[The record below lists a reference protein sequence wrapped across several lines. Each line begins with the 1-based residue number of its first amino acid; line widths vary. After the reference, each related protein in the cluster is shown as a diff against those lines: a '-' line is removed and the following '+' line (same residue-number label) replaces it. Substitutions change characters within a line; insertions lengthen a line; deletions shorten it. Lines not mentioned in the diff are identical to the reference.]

1 MTQLFEVSH
10 EDIVPL
16 KDAQLTDLLRQLLRL
31 EAIYFH
37 LPTSGVSV
45 ALNITVADGGE
56 DGRIEWS
63 GDPIRTD
70 YVPNRL
76 TMFQCKATELGPAA
90 CADELHLKDSTELK
104 PQVATVLDAG
114 GSYVLF
120 TTQALNQRKISERL
134 KKMRK
139 AIQAAGRSYADT
151 VDLTIYDANKIRDW
165 TNRYVPA
172 ITAVLQWRG
181 RPLLPGLQT
190 WENWSL
196 QEKYVRF
203 PFVPSDASDKYIL
216 QLRSTLSQSRQAARI
231 LGLPGIGKTRL
242 ALETFRPSPP
252 GASVS
257 SSLHQQVVYIDAA
270 LDVPSLA
277 ATVSE
282 WCVQGLTGILVVDNC
297 DPVLHQ
303 QLQTQ
308 IRHHNSRFSL
318 LTMNA
323 DPEERITDTQIIRL
337 RQAPNSVI
345 KAILQPVYSGLTA
358 ADLDQVTRYAEGFP
372 LMAVMLSEARL
383 NEDPQLGNLSDDVLV
398 RRLLWGSR
406 SEEKSALDII
416 SACALF
422 EHVGYAEDL
431 KEEYCF
437 VAEHI
442 ADSTPDDF
450 YRHVEDFKERGIIEQ
465 RGRYLRVVP
474 PPLAIRLAADWWR
487 RCRPERAHNLIIEG
501 MPGNLPEALCD
512 RVAKLDFL
520 PKARELVRDLCGEHG
535 PFGQEEVLK
544 SERGSR
550 LFRSLSEVN
559 PEAVVEALERVF
571 GKRSREELL
580 DVGGAGRRNLIWTLE
595 KLCFRRKT
603 FPIAARL
610 LLAFAAAENE
620 HWGNNATGIFTQ
632 LFQVYLSGTEAP
644 PSDRLPVIN
653 DALASSEMERRLL
666 AVQALGKALEAV
678 HFGRSGGAES
688 QGSAP
693 PLEDWRPNKWQ
704 EIFDYWSEVLTRL
717 TAFAIGSDVLAAQ
730 ARDTIADSI
739 RGLVSCGFLDALE
752 QAITRVVEQHGPY
765 WPRALE
771 QVQQALHY
779 EGNAIPEEAQERLKQ
794 WIALLQP
801 QTIPERLQLLVSVPP
816 WGDVEKDEAGH
827 SINLAEEKAKAFA
840 EECARDLQ
848 SWISHLPLVLQG
860 EQRQAFAFGLRLGQC
875 LKDVQPFI
883 TAALQGLAAIDRRAA
898 NPTVL
903 GAFLQ
908 GIQERD
914 PQQVEQT
921 LESVAEDPLLC
932 FYIADLTR
940 LITPTLSDLERI
952 LRVAQTRGLPVTV
965 LKVFSYG
972 RVLDHLPPSDLV
984 TFTERL
990 LEHGGSGAWTAL
1002 EIIFMYSHGD
1012 IVRWQACR
1020 AQLRT
1025 LLMHPNLHFTDSLK
1039 TMDLPAWE
1047 EIGSKLLTEAADE
1060 ELARELLTKILAA
1073 CATEH
1078 SYLEF
1083 DYAFRPILQLLLEQ
1097 YRDAVWPAMS
1107 DALLSDDY
1115 HTAFNLGGLLGSHFH
1130 ERRKPNLLLTLP
1142 DEVLIAW
1149 CERYPTQAP
1158 ILLARI
1164 IPLLRQEEEQW
1175 RWSPLARMLVDR
1187 YGEQREVL
1195 SEITANIGTFSWSGS
1210 PISCYERQVEPLE
1223 QLRSHPIPEVRRWA
1237 GKQLHYVQEQI
1248 RKETAFDEERSIGVF
1263 RRDRRDN

>member
-10 EDIVPL
+10 EDILPL
-16 KDAQLTDLLRQLLRL
+16 KDVQLTDLLRRLLHL
-31 EAIYFH
+31 EAVCFH
-37 LPTSGVSV
+37 LPASGVDV

-56 DGRIEWS
+56 DGRSEWS
-63 GDPIRTD
+63 GDPIHTD

-76 TMFQCKATELGPAA
+76 TIFQCKATELGPAA
-90 CADELHLKDSTELK
+90 CADELHLKDSAELK
-104 PQVATVLDAG
+104 PQVAAALDAG
-114 GSYVLF
+114 GSYILF
-120 TTQALNQRKISERL
+120 TTQALNQSQISERL
-134 KKMRK
+134 EKMRE
-139 AIQAAGRSYADT
+139 AIRAAGRSYADT
-151 VDLTIYDANKIRDW
+151 VDLNIYDANKIRDW

-172 ITAVLQWRG
+172 ITAVLHWRG

-190 WENWSL
+190 WEHWSL
-196 QEKYVRF
+196 QDKYLRF
-203 PFVPSDASDKYIL
+203 PFVPSDVSDKYIF
-216 QLRSTLSQSRQAARI
+216 QLRSTLAQPRQAARI
-231 LGLPGIGKTRL
+231 LGLPGLGKTRL
-242 ALETFRPSPP
+242 ALEVFRLSPP
-252 GASVS
+252 GESIS
-257 SSLHQQVVYIDAA
+257 NSLHQQVVYIDAA
-270 LDVPSLA
+270 LGVPGLA

-282 WCVQGLTGILVVDNC
+282 WCVQGLAGIVVVDNC
-297 DPVLHQ
+297 DPTLHQ

-308 IRHHNSRFSL
+308 IRHRNSRLSL
-318 LTMNA
+318 LTINA

-337 RQAPNSVI
+337 RQAPDSVI
-345 KAILQPVYSGLTA
+345 KAMLQPVYSGLTA

-406 SEEKSALDII
+406 SEEKPALDII

-442 ADSTPDDF
+442 ADSTPDEF
-450 YRHVEDFKERGIIEQ
+450 YRHVEEFKERGIIEQ

-487 RCRPERAHNLIIEG
+487 RCRPERAHKLIIEG

-520 PKARELVRDLCGEHG
+520 PEARELVRDLCGERG

-559 PEAVVEALERVF
+559 PEAAVEALERVF
-571 GKRSREELL
+571 GNRSREELL
-580 DVGGAGRRNLIWTLE
+580 DVVGAGRRNLIWTLE
-595 KLCFRRKT
+595 NLCFRRRT

-620 HWGNNATGIFTQ
+620 HWANNATGIFTQ

-644 PSDRLPVIN
+644 PNDRLPVID
-653 DALASSEMERRLL
+653 DALASSQMERRFL
-666 AVQALGKALEAV
+666 AVQALGKVLEAM
-678 HFGRSGGAES
+678 HFGRSGSAET
-688 QGSAP
+688 QGSGP
-693 PLEDWRPNKWQ
+693 PLVDWRPNTWQ
-704 EIFDYWSEVLTRL
+704 EIFDYWSEALTCL
-717 TAFAIGSDVLAAQ
+717 TALAIGSDVLAAQ
-730 ARDTIADSI
+730 AKDAIADSV

-771 QVQQALHY
+771 QVQQALRY
-779 EGNAIPEEAQERLKQ
+779 ERNAIPEEAQERLKQ

-801 QTIPERLQLLVSVPP
+801 RTIPERLQLSVSVPP
-816 WGDVEKDEAGH
+816 WGDVEKDDAGH
-827 SINLAEEKAKAFA
+827 SINLAEEKAKALA

-883 TAALQGLAAIDRRAA
+883 TAALQGLAAIERREA

-908 GIQERD
+908 GIQDRD

-921 LESVAEDPLLC
+921 LERVAEDPLLC
-932 FYIADLTR
+932 FHIADLTR

-952 LRVAQTRGLPVTV
+952 LRVVRTRGLPVTA

-972 RVLDHLPPSDLV
+972 RSRDHLPPSDLV

-990 LEHGGSGAWTAL
+990 LEHGGPGAWTSL
-1002 EIIFMYSHGD
+1002 EIMFMYLHSD
-1012 IVRWQACR
+1012 SARWQACR
-1020 AQLRT
+1020 AQFRQ
-1025 LLMHPNLHFTDSLK
+1025 LLMHPNLHFADSLK
-1039 TMDLPAWE
+1039 TMDLHHWK
-1047 EIGSKLLTEAADE
+1047 EIGSKLLTEATDE
-1060 ELARELLTKILAA
+1060 ELALELLTKILAA

-1078 SYLEF
+1078 SYVEL

-1107 DALLSDDY
+1107 AALLSDD
-1115 HTAFNLGGLLGSHFH
+1115 HRTAFNLGGLLGSRFQ
-1130 ERRKPNLLLTLP
+1130 ERRKPNLLLILP
-1142 DEVLIAW
+1142 DELLVAW

-1158 ILLARI
+1158 ALLASM
-1164 IPLLRQEEEQW
+1164 IPLLRHEGERW
-1175 RWSPLARMLVDR
+1175 RWGPLARILIDR
-1187 YGEQREVL
+1187 YGGQEDVL
-1195 SEITANIGTFSWSGS
+1195 SEMTANLRTFSWSGS
-1210 PISCYERQVEPLE
+1210 AVSYYERQVEPLE
-1223 QLRSHPIPEVRRWA
+1223 QLRSHPILEVRRWA
-1237 GKQLHYVQEQI
+1237 GKQLRYVQERI
-1248 RKETAFDEERSIGVF
+1248 RKETAFDEERSIGIF
-1263 RRDRRDN
+1263 GRDN